1 MAAFVVSVAAAADVS
16 LLACAYMTGQVQV
29 HKHHMWLVAPD
40 CTVGCKPL
48 PAVLV
53 KTQGMILK
61 QSGQPASQP
70 VFGIA
75 NSGQHQPRLTCM
87 HSSQFQQLGF
97 NTH

>member
-70 VFGIA
+70 ASIWHSQLWTA
-75 NSGQHQPRLTCM
+75 SATTHM
-87 HSSQFQQLGF
+87 HAF
-97 NTH
+97 